1 MPWSRL
7 VHIGDIELTFALA
20 AAITAWL
27 MAARAWRMA
36 LWWGLFFTAGIG
48 LVGANKVAFM
58 AWGMSVHALDFKAVS
73 GHATGVT
80 AVFPTLFYLL
90 LRRRGARA
98 QAAGVGL
105 GLALGMLMVMRLVAG
120 DDHSVAEALAGWMT
134 GAAISLGTLRLAGAP
149 PPSRAR
155 PHGLLCSM
163 LVFASAAWLMHAV
176 PHGYLMFR
184 TAALISAISASVPGA
199 QAANFNSLR
208 ENHHGYKPA
217 APVVPATEP
226 AR

>member
-1 MPWSRL
+1 MH
-7 VHIGDIELTFALA
+7 VGDIELTLALA

-36 LWWGLFFTAGIG
+36 LWWSLLFTLGIG

-58 AWGMSVHALDFKAVS
+58 AWGISLHALDFKAVS

-90 LRRRGARA
+90 LRWRGARA
-98 QAAGVGL
+98 RGAGVGA
-105 GLALGMLMVMRLVAG
+105 GLALGALMAVLLVVE
-120 DDHSVAEALAGWMT
+120 DEHSVAEALAGWIT
-134 GAAISLGTLRLAGAP
+134 GAAVSLGAIRMAGAL
-149 PPSRAR
+149 PSSRTRA
-155 PHGLLCSM
+155 HGLLCSM

-184 TAALISAISASVPGA
+184 TAALISGNPVPFPWCTG
-199 QAANFNSLR
+199 
-208 ENHHGYKPA
+208 
-217 APVVPATEP
+217 T
-226 AR
+226 